1 MPLIAEKAGNAS
13 LLTNGRHVQTGLRDR
28 RFDHPVRRGASL
40 DLTGPLEVF
49 SGASEWCRQGDRHPE
64 HTVTTASVGGEPV
77 RSGSGLRITP
87 DVDLTSVQYA
97 PDLLIVPGGRGG
109 RRREPELVGW
119 LRANAPC
126 AMRLASVCTGAFL
139 LAEAGLL
146 DGRMVTTHWR
156 YCDALA
162 REYPALTVHPD
173 PTFIRDGSVTTSAP
187 VRSALRPSPRRGN
200 GGNSRTVRGQGP
212 G

>member
-146 DGRMVTTHWR
+146 DGRMGHH
-156 YCDALA
+156 ALA
-162 REYPALTVHPD
+162 VLRRAGARVPGTDSPPGSDLHPRRLGHHLGAC
-173 PTFIRDGSVTTSAP
+173 PLGTSP
-187 VRSALRPSPRRGN
+187 EPSPRKRG
-200 GGNSRTVRGQGP
+200 
-212 G
+212 